1 MVKTDGFTFVY
12 NVSSLSY
19 PYIESINSILSLVD
33 KFHLLVVSSTDDT
46 LKILQNVFKNEK
58 KIIFHFEEVK
68 NLKRSSL
75 YKFYTNFALSYCAN
89 PWCFYIQADEV
100 LPDESIPI
108 LKEAIKKVN
117 EDRSIEGILL
127 KYKHFYGSPEYYHE
141 GKGWYNREIRIVRN
155 GIGVNSWGDAQGF
168 RIKGRKMN
176 VFLSEAYMYHY
187 GWLLPPKVMF
197 RKIHRNMFLAGD
209 IDKIPEEAENIKA
222 EEVYLDTEGLRKFEQ
237 NHPKDLRNWLLSVNW
252 KYNPDKKRMKLSLRR
267 KIQGSIANISEILF
281 NRRLLEYQNYKIVK
295 KKN

>member
-1 MVKTDGFTFVY
+1 MKNIDGFTFVY

-33 KFHLLVVSSTDDT
+33 KFHLLVVKSTDDT

-75 YKFYTNFALSYCAN
+75 YRFYTNTALSYCEN

-108 LKEAIKKVN
+108 IKEVINKVN
-117 EDRSIEGILL
+117 EDMSVEGILL
-127 KYKHFYGSPEYYHE
+127 KYKHFYGSPKYYHE
-141 GKGWYNREIRIVRN
+141 GHGWYNREIRVVRN

-187 GWLLPPKVMF
+187 GWILPPKVMF

-209 IDKIPEEAENIKA
+209 IDKIPEEPENIKA
-222 EEVYLDTEGLRKFEQ
+222 EEVYLNTEGLKEFTLK
-237 NHPKDLRNWLLSVNW
+237 HPEKTKSWISSVKW
-252 KYNPDKKRMKLSLRR
+252 KYYPDKKKMRLRFRR
-267 KIQGSIANISEILF
+267 KIQSSIANISERLF

-295 KKN
+295 RG